1 MKSLAREN
9 GKPVRELSSDA
20 MQAVLEYHW
29 PGNVRELRAA
39 IERGVVMCNGPKIT
53 LRHLPESLRDGP
65 RAAGDGRSAGAPT
78 ATDSLDL
85 TAMELEFI
93 RRALRRTGGNRTD
106 AAKLLGISRRTLQRK
121 LHELSIEA

>member
-1 MKSLAREN
+1 LKTLAREN

-20 MQAVLEYHW
+20 LEAILDYHW

-53 LRHLPESLRDGP
+53 LRHLPESLREGP
-65 RAAGDGRSAGAPT
+65 RAPGDGRPAAASAG
-78 ATDSLDL
+78 DSLDL
-85 TAMELEFI
+85 AAMELEFI

-121 LHELSIEA
+121 LHELSVEA